1 MQLYVRGMHGMGDN
15 IHQRALM
22 RAWLEKYDRI
32 YLETS
37 WPVIYHDMPRVLPI
51 FKRTSL
57 RTQTKNAGRERKNY
71 YQGRV
76 SPGSCD
82 QILIKYTPDSVRQYG
97 SVLRSMLATVNLPQN
112 KTDFSLP
119 VPSSWIESAQ
129 SLFKTDKP
137 VIVYRPLVERK
148 EWGGCASRN
157 PDRDAY
163 YSLFESLRKNC
174 FVVSVADLVQGQ
186 EWITS
191 KPIHADIEFHNG
203 QLTFEQ
209 LAGLYSLSDLVY
221 CSPGFSVPLSRAVG
235 ADVIC
240 VFGAYESSRSFTV
253 GGGRYLGIDPDQP
266 CEHFRHGCG
275 CSKQINLKRASRQI
289 GEFLNAA

>member
-1 MQLYVRGMHGMGDN
+1 MKELYVKGMHGMGDN
-15 IHQRALM
+15 IHQRAVM

-32 YLETS
+32 FLETS
-37 WPVIYHDMPRVLPI
+37 WPAIYQDMPRVLPI

-57 RTQTKNAGRERKNY
+57 RTQTKNAGREYANFYSGKITHYPRAQVAYNPEEVK
-71 YQGRV
+71 R
-76 SPGSCD
+76 
-82 QILIKYTPDSVRQYG
+82 YG
-97 SVLRSMLATVNLPQN
+97 SVLKAMLATCNLPIN
-112 KTDFSLP
+112 KTDFSMR
-119 VPSSWIESAQ
+119 VPASWIESMRE
-129 SLFKTDKP
+129 KINTDKP

-148 EWGGCASRN
+148 EWGGCARRN
-157 PDRDAY
+157 PDEKIY
-163 YSLFESLRKNC
+163 YELFESLRKDC
-174 FVVSVADLVQGQ
+174 FVVSVADIVPNV

-191 KPIHADIEFHNG
+191 KPINADLEFHAGELN
-203 QLTFEQ
+203 FEN

-253 GGGRYLGIDPDQP
+253 GGGRYLGIDLDKP
-266 CEHFRHGCG
+266 CEHFSHNCN
-275 CSKQINLKRASRQI
+275 CSKHIDIDRAKRQI